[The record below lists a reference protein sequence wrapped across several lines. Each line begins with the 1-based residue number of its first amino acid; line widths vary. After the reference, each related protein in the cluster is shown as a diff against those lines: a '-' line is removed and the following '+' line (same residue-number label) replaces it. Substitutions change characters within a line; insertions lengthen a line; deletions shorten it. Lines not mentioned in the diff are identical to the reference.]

1 MVRTEYEAKLSVTSN
16 FAYGGLITIEDCGG
30 STVRF
35 IIQRERV
42 YRGDWVVDSDEII
55 PRQVAA
61 QLVVNRQ
68 LLHTE
73 TV

>member
-1 MVRTEYEAKLSVTSN
+1 MVRTEYEAKLPATYN

-30 STVRF
+30 DAVRF

-42 YRGDWVVDSDEII
+42 CQGNWAVDSDEII
-55 PRQVAA
+55 PRLVAA
-61 QLVVNRQ
+61 QLVMDRQ

>member
-16 FAYGGLITIEDCGG
+16 FAYGGLMTIKDCGG
-30 STVRF
+30 NTVRF
-35 IIQRERV
+35 VIQRERV
-42 YRGDWVVDSDEII
+42 YRGGWVVDSDEII

-61 QLVVNRQ
+61 QLVADRQ

>member
-1 MVRTEYEAKLSVTSN
+1 MVRTEYEANLPATFN

-30 STVRF
+30 DTVRF
-35 IIQRERV
+35 IIQRERICQ
-42 YRGDWVVDSDEII
+42 GGWAVDSDEIV
-55 PRQVAA
+55 PRLVAA
-61 QLVVNRQ
+61 QLVMDRQ

>member
-1 MVRTEYEAKLSVTSN
+1 MVRTEYEANLSVTAI

-30 STVRF
+30 DTVRF
-35 IIQRERV
+35 MIERERICS
-42 YRGDWVVDSDEII
+42 GGWAVDNDEII
-55 PRQVAA
+55 PRLVAA
-61 QLVVNRQ
+61 QLVADRQ